1 MSLLELQKTL
11 GSLLMPAGLLWVLLA
26 ALAFLLLRRRQRFP
40 ALLAILAWGLY
51 GLAGN
56 YYVGTALLA
65 GLERGIPAVED
76 QGAPFDA
83 TFVLG
88 GGTELGPAGT
98 PILGAAGDRVAQA
111 ACLWHAGRT
120 RYLVASGWGRDAA
133 TGPRDLGEETRVLWM
148 GLGVPR
154 EAIVVV
160 DSPCWVTRDEI
171 RAYRLLADRMGWR
184 RMALVSSAWHLPR
197 ALALADRM
205 GLEFRPVGADWR
217 GRGGAFLL
225 HHLVPEGDG
234 FQRTSLACWEH
245 LGRMVGR

>member
-11 GSLLMPAGLLWVLLA
+11 GSLLMPAGLLWVLLG
-26 ALAFLLLRRRQRFP
+26 ALAFLLLRRRQRLL
-40 ALLAILAWGLY
+40 ALLGALVWALY

-56 YYVGTALLA
+56 YYVGTALMA
-65 GLERGIPAVED
+65 GLERSIPVAD
-76 QGAPFDA
+76 SQGEPFDA
-83 TFVLG
+83 AFVLG

-98 PILGAAGDRVAQA
+98 PILGSAGDRVAEA
-111 ACLWHAGRT
+111 ARLWHAGRT
-120 RYLVASGWGRDAA
+120 RFLVASGWGRDAA

-160 DSPCWVTRDEI
+160 DTPCWVTRDEI
-171 RAYRLLADRMGWR
+171 RAYRPLADRMGWR

-197 ALALADRM
+197 ALVLAKRA
-205 GLEFRPVGADWR
+205 GLEVHPVGSDWR

-225 HHLVPEGDG
+225 HHLVPEGEG

-245 LGRMVGR
+245 LGHMVGR